1 MFQLSENHIF
11 SIYIHWPFCIKKCPY
26 CDFNVHKY
34 YKIDEES
41 WEKSLIKEL
50 KSFKYNFLDKISK
63 KIFIKS
69 IFFGG
74 GTPSIMPIKIIEKLI
89 EYIKNNFYH
98 DQNLEITIEAN
109 PEKLTNKNLKLFFS
123 SGVNRLSIGIQ
134 SLDEKILTF
143 LGRNHNVSEAIKIV
157 ENSTNIFDKV
167 SVDLIYGINNQK
179 IESWINQLDII
190 SKLNVNHISTY
201 QLTIEPQT
209 PFYKRFKNGEKL
221 IVNDKISADF
231 YVTTNQFLFPLG
243 FQNYEISNY
252 SRKGN
257 ECIHNLNYWNSG
269 NWLGVGP
276 GAHSRFNFN
285 SKRRNII
292 NIKDPK
298 KWIKNIR
305 KFDNSICSDNFES
318 GYDYLIEKL
327 IMGLRLSDGIN
338 IKRLNFHPEFKK
350 IIKKEYTLRFIKEGW
365 INLDDNNFS
374 LSSEGRI
381 RLDYILNMLIN

>member
-26 CDFNVHKY
+26 CDFNAHKY
-34 YKIDEES
+34 YKIDEEL
-41 WEKSLIKEL
+41 WEKSLIKEI
-50 KSFKYNFLDKISK
+50 KSFKYNFLDKINK

-89 EYIKNNFYH
+89 EYIKNNFCH

-123 SGVNRLSIGIQ
+123 SGINRLSIGIQ

-190 SKLNVNHISTY
+190 SKLDVNHISTY

-243 FQNYEISNY
+243 FKNYEISNY

-338 IKRLNFHPEFKK
+338 IKKLNFHPEFKK

>member
-1 MFQLSENHIF
+1 MFQLSENQIF

-34 YKIDEES
+34 YKIDEEA

-143 LGRNHNVSEAIKIV
+143 LGRNHNASESIKIV
-157 ENSTNIFDKV
+157 ENSKNIFDKV

-190 SKLNVNHISTY
+190 SKLDVNHISTY

-231 YVTTNQFLFPLG
+231 YVTTNQFLFQLG

-298 KWIKNIR
+298 KWIKNIQ

-318 GYDYLIEKL
+318 GYDYFIEKL

-338 IKRLNFHPEFKK
+338 IKKLNFHPEFKK